1 MSDLLSLRSSIL
13 YNCLTINYWVFFF
26 LFFFLPDDVKMIF
39 VLQQQ
44 QTQSMHYTRLHTG
57 DDHREFR
64 SM

>member
-13 YNCLTINYWVFFF
+13 YNCLTITEFFSF
-26 LFFFLPDDVKMIF
+26 FSFFLPDDVKMIF